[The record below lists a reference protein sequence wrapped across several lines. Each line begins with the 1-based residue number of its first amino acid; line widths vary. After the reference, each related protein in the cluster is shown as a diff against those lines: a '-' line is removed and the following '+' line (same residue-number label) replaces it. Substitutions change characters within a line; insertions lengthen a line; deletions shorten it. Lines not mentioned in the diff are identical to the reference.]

1 MWVYD
6 FIREIVIIWINRK
19 KALTRRITTNIQIN
33 RELNLQKR
41 VDSEKMSADID
52 KVIEINVGGC
62 FYTTTKKTLTSDK
75 NSRLGELFDGDNP
88 SSELIRDAKGRYV
101 IDRDGFLFRYILDF
115 LRDDTVQLPNGF
127 REKHRLIREAEY
139 FKLSGLIQCINA
151 LNDTRNG
158 CITIGY
164 RGSFQFGKGKVLQIS
179 S

>member
-1 MWVYD
+1 M
-6 FIREIVIIWINRK
+6 
-19 KALTRRITTNIQIN
+19 
-33 RELNLQKR
+33 NLQKR